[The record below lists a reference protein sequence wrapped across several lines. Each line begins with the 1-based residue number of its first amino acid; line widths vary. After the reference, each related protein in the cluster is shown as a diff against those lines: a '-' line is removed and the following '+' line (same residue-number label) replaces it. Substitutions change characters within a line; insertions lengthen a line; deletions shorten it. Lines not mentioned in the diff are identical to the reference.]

1 MLKKTNF
8 GSWIYATGENQE
20 AAKDLGINT
29 FKVKTTCFIIC
40 SVLAGFAGIIQ
51 SFRIKTVITSL
62 GQGLEL
68 QAIASAV
75 VGGAS
80 LMGGIGSAFGALI
93 GTFLLSIIDNILILS
108 RIDGN
113 WFKFAVGALIVIAVI
128 LNTLTKNSA
137 DKIRL
142 KDDD

>member
-8 GSWIYATGENQE
+8 GSWVYATGENQE

-29 FKVKTTCFIIC
+29 FWVKTTCFMIC

-93 GTFLLSIIDNILILS
+93 GTLLLSIIDNILILS

-142 KDDD
+142 KDDE

>member
-1 MLKKTNF
+1 MTRRSIKLIIF
-8 GSWIYATGENQE
+8 GLCA
-20 AAKDLGINT
+20 
-29 FKVKTTCFIIC
+29 
-40 SVLAGFAGIIQ
+40 
-51 SFRIKTVITSL
+51 
-62 GQGLEL
+62 
-68 QAIASAV
+68 
-75 VGGAS
+75 
-80 LMGGIGSAFGALI
+80 GALI